1 MASHLRGRLD
11 AFARV
16 QSAVARNPDAGVDL
30 RALLDDEL
38 LVHATREGEQLVV
51 DGPDVAL
58 RPKAAESIS
67 LALHELTTNAVKHGA
82 LTLSGGRIAV
92 RWQTDGDGSPLQF
105 QWIESGFDR
114 QLGTPTRQGF
124 GMELLTQILPYDLDA
139 KTQVRFDDGGLSFS
153 MELPA
158 DNILKA

>member
-1 MASHLRGRLD
+1 
-11 AFARV
+11 
-16 QSAVARNPDAGVDL
+16 
-30 RALLDDEL
+30 
-38 LVHATREGEQLVV
+38 VV

-105 QWIESGFDR
+105 QWIESGFDCR
-114 QLGTPTRQGF
+114 LGTPSRQGF

-139 KTQVRFDDGGLSFS
+139 KTQVRFEDGGLSFS

-158 DNILKA
+158 DSILKA